1 MQKIQ
6 PIFLYPKEIEDE
18 YCVQLGRSDQYLCT
32 PMGNLIKS
40 KNEALIDL
48 MVSEL
53 QKYYELELDE
63 KNALVGEALEKLS
76 IYSLLCTQKD
86 FWERE
91 GKIFSNEEMANKLK
105 QDPITNLSPG
115 PEQVDQLFQWRDL
128 IKYLDQ
134 RDFDFY
140 DIQYFKKPNR
150 QNELAKIIA
159 KDFNNALPYQKSLFI
174 QMTQIQIMQK

>member
-6 PIFLYPKEIEDE
+6 PIFLYPREIDNE

-32 PMGNLIKS
+32 PMGNLIIS

-53 QKYYELELDE
+53 QKFYELELDE
-63 KNALVGEALEKLS
+63 QNSLVGEALEKLS

-86 FWERE
+86 FWESE
-91 GKIFSNEEMANKLK
+91 EKNFSNEDMANKLQ

-128 IKYLDQ
+128 VKYLEH
-134 RDFDFY
+134 RGFDFY
-140 DIQYFKKPNR
+140 EIQYFKKPNR
-150 QNELAKIIA
+150 QTELAEIIA
-159 KDFNNALPYQKSLFI
+159 KDFNNALPTKNPFSYK
-174 QMTQIQIMQK
+174 